1 MRWNNFTY
9 LVKQGIVSVW
19 YNRMMSFASFC
30 ILMVSLLMVGLA
42 GLTALNINIILSYI
56 EQKNEIMVYVKDEL
70 SPSELTSVSDALNK
84 SRYVTSGGVVFY
96 PKEKAWQDWRDAH
109 PEAAAAYKYM
119 DNMGY
124 NPLPDTYIVTIND
137 LTKILA
143 AKSEFERIKGVDEV
157 IAPQDFAQF
166 LVSMRSTMT
175 VIGGAVIFA
184 LIIVCLVIIYNS
196 SRASVFSRRTEINI
210 MKYVG
215 ATNAFVKIPFFIE
228 GIFIG
233 IIAGAAAWF
242 LTKLSYDAIVSVFDN
257 SLTLWQ
263 ALGFGNLIKFADITW
278 LTLAA
283 DCAAGAVLS
292 AAGIMMSMG
301 KHLKV

>member
-9 LVKQGIVSVW
+9 LVKQGVVSVW

-42 GLTALNINIILSYI
+42 GLAALNVNIILSYI
-56 EQKNEIMVYVKDEL
+56 EQKNEIMVYIKDNL
-70 SPSELTSVSDALNK
+70 SESEKTGISNALNG
-84 SRYVTSGGVVFY
+84 SAYVNSGGVVSY
-96 PKEKAWQDWRDAH
+96 PKETAWEDWRRDH
-109 PEAAAAYKYM
+109 PEAAPAYTYM

-124 NPLPDTYIVTIND
+124 NPIPDTYRVTIND
-137 LTKILA
+137 LTKMLA
-143 AKSEFERIKGVDEV
+143 AKTEFAQIAGVDEV
-157 IAPQDFAQF
+157 VAPQDFAQS
-166 LVSMRSTMT
+166 LIVMRNTLT
-175 VIGGAVIFA
+175 IIGGAVIIV
-184 LIIVCLVIIYNS
+184 LIAVCLVIIYNS

-215 ATNAFVKIPFFIE
+215 ATNSFVKIPFFIE

-233 IIAGAAAWF
+233 VLAGAAAWF
-242 LTKLSYDAIVSVFDN
+242 LTKTSYEAIVSVFDRQ
-257 SLTLWQ
+257 LTMWQ
-263 ALGFGNLIKFADITW
+263 ALGLGNLIKFGSITR
-278 LTLAA
+278 LALAA

-292 AAGIMMSMG
+292 AAGIMFSMG